1 MDAVSLKLAR
11 NYTNEKLNSFPSNAP
26 TKTVS
31 FDGGIYSVGND
42 VVNGQVS
49 DVVVKG
55 TRRRRHRNR
64 IRTLQRI
71 HSQC

>member
-11 NYTNEKLNSFPSNAP
+11 NYTNEKLNSLPSNAP

-42 VVNGQVS
+42 VVNGQ
-49 DVVVKG
+49 
-55 TRRRRHRNR
+55 
-64 IRTLQRI
+64 LAML
-71 HSQC
+71 

>member
-1 MDAVSLKLAR
+1 MGGDLMDAVSLKLAR
-11 NYTNEKLNSFPSNAP
+11 NYTNEKLNSLPSNRP

-49 DVVVKG
+49 DCVIKG
-55 TRRRRHRNR
+55 R
-64 IRTLQRI
+64 
-71 HSQC
+71 

>member
-1 MDAVSLKLAR
+1 MRKFSIVK
-11 NYTNEKLNSFPSNAP
+11 NYTNEKLNSLPSNAP
-26 TKTVS
+26 TKTVN

-55 TRRRRHRNR
+55 IN
-64 IRTLQRI
+64 LY
-71 HSQC
+71 

>member
-11 NYTNEKLNSFPSNAP
+11 NYTNEKLNSLPSNRP

-49 DVVVKG
+49 EL
-55 TRRRRHRNR
+55 RH
-64 IRTLQRI
+64 QRI
-71 HSQC
+71 NVFAIQL